1 MNIKKILTP
10 KQLEVCQKE
19 QYYFQQIGIKKHLL
33 DIALSHHFI
42 QKKESSK
49 AYNLELMKEFEMI
62 IAEERDDVL
71 KILRKEL
78 LGEKRLAELSAK
90 VHKKVEQKKYPRTRI
105 SAKIYGSSARRSRD
119 HRTQNQTVQRHGLR
133 RRRSHRHL

>member
-90 VHKKVEQKKYPRTRI
+90 VHKKVASLPETSPPPSG
-105 SAKIYGSSARRSRD
+105 SA
-119 HRTQNQTVQRHGLR
+119 
-133 RRRSHRHL
+133 